1 MKQYRREGMGRINSK
16 VSKAWRVEISETKL
30 HWLKQISPA
39 EEIHTALKRAVCLL
53 LKNCDGGTSREQ
65 F

>member
-1 MKQYRREGMGRINSK
+1 MGRINSK